1 MCFPGTSDL
10 GKAVGELVQT
20 MTDDEHE
27 DSPEQ
32 DYLKQ
37 RSSYDERPNH

>member
-1 MCFPGTSDL
+1 MFSTGTSDL
-10 GKAVGELVQT
+10 GKAVGELVSA

-32 DYLKQ
+32 DYLRK
-37 RSSYDERPNH
+37 SSFERPNH